1 MQEKRY
7 GLVKWWH
14 RPEQAEE
21 ALEQERRQKNERERV
36 AAVGGSR

>member
-7 GLVKWWH
+7 GLVKWRR

-21 ALEQERRQKNERERV
+21 ALERERRQKNERES
-36 AAVGGSR
+36 GGGRRE